1 MYEKQHLHPIT
12 ILLKFLKIVKETVAG
27 VAIIFVLNIKNIPWN
42 PTDPNFKWTLLGLL
56 IVFFLLCIL
65 IVLVWLSW
73 RKHVY
78 WVENDEL
85 HVEKGLFVKKHQYAP
100 FERIQSVNF
109 KEGIFH
115 RPFGLVKV
123 SIETAGSEDSGI
135 ELTAISREQAD
146 WIDAA
151 TKRAKRQEKI
161 VEEGVVPEKE
171 EIVTRETVYKMTT
184 KNLLILATTS
194 SGIGVIFSAVAAIM
208 SQLSDIIPYE
218 LIFNELKD
226 FMKIGILIVSL
237 IVFVV
242 LLISWLISVVITYL
256 NHANFMVEREGD
268 RLFISKGLLEKK
280 RVAVPLS
287 RIQGIKIVETPFR
300 QLFGFAAIQL
310 ESAGNTE
317 GEGESKISLVPL
329 IKKQEGLAV
338 LSELFPGYQ
347 FEHSLTKAPKRAWW
361 RFVLFASAWAVIPVA
376 AVSYFVPYG
385 YGLYS
390 LIILPLLMLLGYLK
404 YRSSGFALYDK
415 QLTLVTRSI
424 SKETFFVM
432 KYRIQTLG
440 IGQSILAER
449 GNLARINVSIVAG
462 TAESETTLRFF
473 EKDKLME
480 IFKWYRPMN

>member
-12 ILLKFLKIVKETVAG
+12 ILLKLLKIVKETLAG

-42 PTDPNFKWTLLGLL
+42 PTDPKFKWTLLGLL
-56 IVFFLLCIL
+56 IIFFLLCIL

-135 ELTAISREQAD
+135 DLTAISREQAD

-151 TKRAKRQEKI
+151 TKRAKRQEKV
-161 VEEGVVPEKE
+161 VEEGVIPEKE

-194 SGIGVIFSAVAAIM
+194 SGIGVIFSALAAIM
-208 SQLSDIIPYE
+208 SQLSDVIPYE

-237 IVFVV
+237 IVFMV

-268 RLFISKGLLEKK
+268 RLFISKGLLEK
-280 RVAVPLS
+280 
-287 RIQGIKIVETPFR
+287 
-300 QLFGFAAIQL
+300 
-310 ESAGNTE
+310 
-317 GEGESKISLVPL
+317 
-329 IKKQEGLAV
+329 
-338 LSELFPGYQ
+338 
-347 FEHSLTKAPKRAWW
+347 
-361 RFVLFASAWAVIPVA
+361 
-376 AVSYFVPYG
+376 
-385 YGLYS
+385 
-390 LIILPLLMLLGYLK
+390 
-404 YRSSGFALYDK
+404 
-415 QLTLVTRSI
+415 
-424 SKETFFVM
+424 
-432 KYRIQTLG
+432 
-440 IGQSILAER
+440 
-449 GNLARINVSIVAG
+449 NVSLYLYHVFKELKSSKRLSA
-462 TAESETTLRFF
+462 SFLDLRRFS
-473 EKDKLME
+473 
-480 IFKWYRPMN
+480 